1 MSDPSN
7 TGPMNPDPANAP
19 IPDTEAIIQL
29 QQRNNLSF
37 EEAKFMWSV
46 LKFVPLQEHATVGQS
61 IVEQIRKREQSAEA
75 RGRAA
80 AIAAA
85 SIPVIN
91 TPSISTPQIATPQA
105 ATPRPESPTNA
116 APDVAY
122 RKVSEL
128 GGPPKFNGKRDN
140 DAVEKWIHQLEQ
152 YFVDEQLFTG
162 KVATD
167 AQKLIMSRNS
177 LEGDAKNLWT
187 SHAKAM
193 GLDGRT
199 PVILN
204 FSQFIGWARKNFS
217 EIDAREKRWKRFEK
231 IKQGK
236 NESFQTYAVT
246 KREAALFFDPPLS
259 DDFFIRSLVT
269 CARKELLVQW
279 TKEISQPTDVDAV
292 IDRFVRWE
300 NGLAIAKTITQSN
313 TEDDDRMTEPM
324 DLSAAIMSKDRP
336 KKKTAAWKPWC
347 IKNKACFNCGR
358 TGHGSKTCRQK
369 KGSEEEKKD

>member
-1 MSDPSN
+1 MSDPLN
-7 TGPMNPDPANAP
+7 TGPNPEPAQFP
-19 IPDTEAIIQL
+19 IPDMEAITQL
-29 QQRNNLSF
+29 QQVNNLSF
-37 EEAKFMWSV
+37 DEAKFMWSI
-46 LKFVPLQEHATVGQS
+46 LKFVPPQEHGTVGQS
-61 IVEQIRKREQSAEA
+61 VIDQIRARERDAEA
-75 RGRAA
+75 RGRASA
-80 AIAAA
+80 TLAA

-91 TPSISTPQIATPQA
+91 TPSRSTSHGPTPI
-105 ATPRPESPTNA
+105 PESPTTTTPN
-116 APDVAY
+116 VTY

-199 PVILN
+199 PVILT
-204 FSQFIGWARKNFS
+204 FPKFVEWARKNFS

-236 NESFQTYAVT
+236 SESFQTYAVT

-269 CARKELLVQW
+269 SARKELLVQW
-279 TKEISQPTDVDAV
+279 TKEINQPTDVDAV

-313 TEDDDRMTEPM
+313 ADEDDRITEPM
-324 DLSAAIMSKDRP
+324 DLSAAIMSKNRP
-336 KKKTAAWKPWC
+336 KKKSAAWKPWC

-358 TGHGSKTCRQK
+358 TGHGSKTCKQK
-369 KGSEEEKKD
+369 KGSEDEKKD